1 MTPIADVLQPNHVL
15 LELSAKEPPAAVEE
29 VMATL
34 EGDERVR
41 DFAALREAVRMQP
54 TPAIAEN
61 GVGICIAHGR
71 TELVTSLVMSAGR
84 SVEGIIFPKLSD
96 PVKLVFVA
104 GIPGAFTSEY
114 LRIVG
119 AIVRIC
125 RDRRQLDR
133 ILSTK
138 DPDRFV
144 ALLSSGEV
152 KL

>member
-1 MTPIADVLQPNHVL
+1 MTPIADVLQPDHVRL
-15 LELSAKEPPAAVEE
+15 RLSAKEPSAAIDE

-41 DFAALREAVRMQP
+41 DFAALRAAVYAQP
-54 TPAIAEN
+54 APAIAEN
-61 GVGICIAHGR
+61 GCGICIAHGR
-71 TELVTSLVMSAGR
+71 NELVASLVMSAGR
-84 SVEGIIFPKLSD
+84 SVEGIIFPKLAV

-125 RDRRQLDR
+125 RNKRQLDR

-144 ALLSSGEV
+144 ALLSSAEV

>member
-1 MTPIADVLQPNHVL
+1 MFNTRVITIDNQGIDFIDDRIKSIKGNQRQHLFPRDIVAQKHRNELFDRLDLELVVHETRFVMLIAGAGAVSERSGKIPHMDAMPIAQ
-15 LELSAKEPPAAVEE
+15 
-29 VMATL
+29 
-34 EGDERVR
+34 
-41 DFAALREAVRMQP
+41 
-54 TPAIAEN
+54 
-61 GVGICIAHGR
+61 
-71 TELVTSLVMSAGR
+71 
-84 SVEGIIFPKLSD
+84 
-96 PVKLVFVA
+96 VA

-125 RDRRQLDR
+125 RNKRQLDR

-144 ALLSSGEV
+144 ALLSSAEV

>member
-1 MTPIADVLQPNHVL
+1 
-15 LELSAKEPPAAVEE
+15 
-29 VMATL
+29 
-34 EGDERVR
+34 
-41 DFAALREAVRMQP
+41 
-54 TPAIAEN
+54 
-61 GVGICIAHGR
+61 
-71 TELVTSLVMSAGR
+71 MSAGR
-84 SVEGIIFPKLSD
+84 SVEGIVFPKLAD

-119 AIVRIC
+119 AIVRTC
-125 RDRRQLDR
+125 RDKRQLDR
-133 ILSTK
+133 ILSTN